1 MAAAERSR
9 GGRDRPRTSRF
20 AMPTDSQAERARRKR
35 TAASTFPA
43 WFLSSIRRYQVF
55 LGVQV
60 RRPPGPFGCPWSLY
74 FSEVPGVPNAIMQ
87 ADHLWTGKGASS
99 DWGRW
104 IDELRHRR
112 LIVVTE
118 ATLDSFSLFKHL
130 DANDWPVHYL
140 TADGRVVTV
149 ERTLSVP
156 WRPSGER
163 EPYLRFTA
171 DGRLGP
177 VAWMSDVPSPHFL
190 LEPAG
195 FEWLDRAMATNG
207 GGARQARGAAGGRK
221 SKPVQPAWERLQ
233 IIRSDTGDDLARL
246 DGEEYRLTG
255 ANDAVF
261 LEELQK
267 RKGKP
272 ILAQSL
278 ERACG
283 ERPSRI
289 YGRLPRP
296 IQRTIDKPGLRTGKK
311 GYRML

>member
-1 MAAAERSR
+1 MCRVHTFFWSLRALNGSIERWR
-9 GGRDRPRTSRF
+9 
-20 AMPTDSQAERARRKR
+20 R
-35 TAASTFPA
+35 TA
-43 WFLSSIRRYQVF
+43 
-55 LGVQV
+55 GV
-60 RRPPGPFGCPWSLY
+60 
-74 FSEVPGVPNAIMQ
+74 
-87 ADHLWTGKGASS
+87 
-99 DWGRW
+99 
-104 IDELRHRR
+104 
-112 LIVVTE
+112 
-118 ATLDSFSLFKHL
+118 
-130 DANDWPVHYL
+130 
-140 TADGRVVTV
+140 
-149 ERTLSVP
+149 
-156 WRPSGER
+156 
-163 EPYLRFTA
+163 
-171 DGRLGP
+171 
-177 VAWMSDVPSPHFL
+177 
-190 LEPAG
+190 
-195 FEWLDRAMATNG
+195 
-207 GGARQARGAAGGRK
+207 
-221 SKPVQPAWERLQ
+221 ERLQ